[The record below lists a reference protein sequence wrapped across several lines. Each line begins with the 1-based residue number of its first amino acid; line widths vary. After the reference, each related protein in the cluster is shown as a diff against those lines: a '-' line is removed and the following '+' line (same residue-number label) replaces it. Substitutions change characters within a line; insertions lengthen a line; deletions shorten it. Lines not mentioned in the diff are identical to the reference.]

1 MTQATHRRETA
12 SDRNVRNAVTLYL
25 CTQRRQISESINATP
40 DMTLRDAI
48 GRSKSAWWL
57 AWGSEIDRMSVCVR
71 GLPRKITDAVG
82 DADTIEVYPPL
93 SARWLEA

>member
-1 MTQATHRRETA
+1 MQDLKPARPARGRA
-12 SDRNVRNAVTLYL
+12 GRDAVTLYL
-25 CTQRRQISESINATP
+25 CTPRHQIAESIHASP

-48 GRSKSAWWL
+48 ARATNPSWSDWRNQL
-57 AWGSEIDRMSVCVR
+57 DRMSVCVG
-71 GLPRKITDAVG
+71 GLPREITETVG